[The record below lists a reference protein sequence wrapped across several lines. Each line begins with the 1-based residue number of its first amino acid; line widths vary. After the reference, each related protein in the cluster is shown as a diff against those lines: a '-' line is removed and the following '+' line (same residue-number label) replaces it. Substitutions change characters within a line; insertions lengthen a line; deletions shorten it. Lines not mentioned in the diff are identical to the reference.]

1 MTADPIQSVSDEC
14 YRCGYSLRGFA
25 NDHACPEC
33 GLLAERSRRISD
45 ELHETRPRWLR
56 SISIGANL
64 ILLALGVM
72 TITVVAFIQVLGMM
86 RFGPVLVW
94 LQWVP
99 ILAIYFSA
107 AAFFLGVLLLTR
119 RESYAPAD
127 LADRGL
133 RRWLRIA
140 ALAPILALAAEGVYD
155 RQQSTNW
162 RAPRKVWIMVNGM
175 WVVQAPHPWL
185 HSAAFYVA
193 TLGAA
198 PIPLLLF
205 LRLRGLARR
214 ARSAHLAEHCVIVG
228 IGTTVALLYL
238 FALIEIMD
246 HAPQWGWDQ
255 YWPTRTNVSLVLLLI
270 MFVTVCLFIL
280 WSLYLLVRF
289 AIAFS
294 RATREIRRKWKRDDR
309 SLARSS

>member
-1 MTADPIQSVSDEC
+1 
-14 YRCGYSLRGFA
+14 
-25 NDHACPEC
+25 
-33 GLLAERSRRISD
+33 
-45 ELHETRPRWLR
+45 
-56 SISIGANL
+56 
-64 ILLALGVM
+64 
-72 TITVVAFIQVLGMM
+72 MM